1 MKNRSIKS
9 SEEFKRGILA
19 IIPSDVKGVY
29 VVPKSNSKIKK
40 YSVHLSRKFIDY
52 RYLEQNKIC
61 KIIYDFTTN
70 EIVINNQ
77 AMSSSYY
84 YEFVMKMDSIAKDI
98 VKGKADVYHDKK

>member
-1 MKNRSIKS
+1 MNKRNIKS
-9 SEEFKRGILA
+9 PEEFKRGILA

-29 VVPKSNSKIKK
+29 VVPKSNAKLKK

-52 RYLEQNKIC
+52 RYLQQNKIC
-61 KIIYDFTTN
+61 KILYDFKTN

-77 AMSSSYY
+77 KMSFSYY

-98 VKGKADVYHDKK
+98 SKGKADVYHDKK